1 VLERLMA
8 LRHPVY
14 AEADLVVDSDDSPAE
29 TTVDRVIDALRAHLG
44 AQGGR
49 A

>member
-1 VLERLMA
+1 MA

-29 TTVDRVIDALRAHLG
+29 MTVDRVLGALRAHI
-44 AQGGR
+44 AASGGR

>member
-1 VLERLMA
+1 MA

-29 TTVDRVIDALRAHLG
+29 TTVDRVLGALRARI
-44 AQGGR
+44 AAPGGC